1 MEALPN
7 LSRRIGVGPIVD
19 VLPGRDQALRGT
31 KDGAPLSNV
40 HRRVSR
46 KILSLEENPY
56 PRGSQRLKAG
66 EGCRLRVGDYRI
78 LYTVD
83 TRNRKVLIYSVA
95 HRSEAYR
102 I

>member
-1 MEALPN
+1 MSFLVEIKRSAEREMERLP
-7 LSRRIGVGPIVD
+7 
-19 VLPGRDQALRGT
+19 
-31 KDGAPLSNV
+31 SNV

-102 I
+102 S

>member
-1 MEALPN
+1 MSFLVEIKRSAEREMERLP
-7 LSRRIGVGPIVD
+7 
-19 VLPGRDQALRGT
+19 
-31 KDGAPLSNV
+31 SNV

-66 EGCRLRVGDYRI
+66 EGYRLRVGDYRI

-83 TRNRKVLIYSVA
+83 TRNRIVLIYSVA